1 MSAAPMAET
10 GIACFEDLLLAA
22 RSQPEPQRLLFVFTV
37 AELPEDSTPE
47 ERQRFAEGAGGA
59 LVPLMCVDK
68 APEELGTFAA
78 LAEESRAMGRDWSV
92 VFAAGLAGRGG
103 RAPTSE
109 ESRAPLQRMV
119 DSIKVG
125 FHASFIAFDRDGGP
139 VQFE

>member
-1 MSAAPMAET
+1 MAET

-47 ERQRFAEGAGGA
+47 ERRRFAEGAGGA

-125 FHASFIAFDRDGGP
+125 SHAAFIAFDREGEP
-139 VQFE
+139 VLFE